1 MLEGWEWIIIGVV
14 AIVIIM
20 WGPAKIPQFAKAL
33 GQAKGEFNKASKE
46 FNDAANTDSPARPV
60 AAASVVAA
68 PAPAPAIKTKD
79 EMLLET
85 AQKLGISTEGK
96 TREQLSDEISVKV
109 KLLGAE

>member
-20 WGPAKIPQFAKAL
+20 WGPAKIPEFARSL
-33 GQAKGEFNKASKE
+33 GRAKGEFAKAQKE
-46 FNDAANTDSPARPV
+46 FTDAANVDSSAKPV
-60 AAASVVAA
+60 SAAAPNTTV
-68 PAPAPAIKTKD
+68 PASTIKTKD

-96 TREQLSDEISVKV
+96 TRAQISDEISIKV

>member
-33 GQAKGEFNKASKE
+33 GQAKGEFSKASKE
-46 FNDAANTDSPARPV
+46 FNNAAILDSPAQPV
-60 AAASVVAA
+60 AAASVAST
-68 PAPAPAIKTKD
+68 PAPTIKTKD

-85 AQKLGISTEGK
+85 AQKLGISAEGK
-96 TREQLSDEISVKV
+96 TREQLSEEISVKV
-109 KLLGAE
+109 KILGAE

>member
-20 WGPAKIPQFAKAL
+20 WGPAKIPQFARAL
-33 GQAKGEFNKASKE
+33 GQAKGEFTKASKE
-46 FNDAANTDSPARPV
+46 FNNAANLDSPAQPV
-60 AAASVVAA
+60 ATTTALVAS
-68 PAPAPAIKTKD
+68 APAIKTKD

-85 AQKLGISTEGK
+85 AQKLGIPAEGK

-109 KLLGAE
+109 KILGAE